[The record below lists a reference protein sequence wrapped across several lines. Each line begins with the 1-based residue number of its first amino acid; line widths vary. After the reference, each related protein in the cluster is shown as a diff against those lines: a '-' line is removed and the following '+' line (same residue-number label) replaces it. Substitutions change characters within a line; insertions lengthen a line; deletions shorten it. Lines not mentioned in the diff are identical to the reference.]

1 MPPWASDSGADW
13 SRVRPYTKG
22 TPSQRWKG
30 SEGRIQMLDNG
41 QAKVSLKNLGKRF
54 GDVVAVDRVTL
65 EVYEGEFLTLLGP
78 SGSGK
83 TTTLMMIAGFEFP
96 TEGEISVGGRDI
108 SGVPPSK
115 RNIGMVFQNYALF
128 PHMTVYDN
136 IAFPLKMRKYN
147 KTLIPERV
155 RAVLEKVKLPG
166 LERRYPKQLSGG
178 QQQRV
183 ALARALVFDP
193 PVLLMDEPLG
203 ALDKKLREHM
213 QIEIKNIQR
222 DLKVT
227 TVYVTHDQ
235 AEALTMSNRIAVF
248 NEGRVEQ
255 IGFPEEIYDRPA
267 NKFVADFIGETNFLE
282 GSITGTADDGYYFK
296 SVGGCEF
303 LLAKK
308 DIPIGSKVTIAIRPE
323 KITVL
328 TERVRGFNHLEGIVE
343 EVIYVGETRRYRI
356 RLNDNESIFVKQQTY
371 FETRPVKRSD
381 KVLIGW
387 PIHGTQIL

>member
-1 MPPWASDSGADW
+1 M
-13 SRVRPYTKG
+13 
-22 TPSQRWKG
+22 
-30 SEGRIQMLDNG
+30 EGFGGGVQMLDNG

-96 TEGEISVGGRDI
+96 TEGEISIGGRDI

-147 KTLIPERV
+147 KTLISERV

-166 LERRYPKQLSGG
+166 FERRYPKQLSGG

-203 ALDKKLREHM
+203 ALDKKLREYM

-222 DLKVT
+222 DLKIT

-255 IGFPEEIYDRPA
+255 IGPPEEIYDRPA

-282 GSITGTADDGYYFK
+282 GSITGTADNGYHFK

-323 KITVL
+323 KIAVL

-371 FETRPVKRSD
+371 FETRSVKRSD
-381 KVLIGW
+381 RVLIGW